1 MINAWQKPILHV
13 FSPLMLN
20 LFKSHKTSHKTMP
33 VSIKQRLA
41 DVHKILFIFPTG
53 IPHARVA
60 RYTLAH
66 LAAVPHPFGIFFAA
80 TTHILEQVKLPVEQ
94 FFPIEL
100 TRPSGEVNPN
110 SHRNWAVQEFDAL
123 ICLEPK
129 PKPDLMDFIW
139 QIPAPMS
146 IGFSDGKGEHLFTV
160 ELVKRPTE
168 FLENSYGSV
177 LGLFGLNSGIK

>member
-1 MINAWQKPILHV
+1 MLSV
-13 FSPLMLN
+13 FLRPMLS
-20 LFKSHKTSHKTMP
+20 LFKSHKAIHKTTP

-41 DVHKILFIFPTG
+41 DVHKILFVYPTG
-53 IPHARVA
+53 IPQARVA
-60 RYTLAH
+60 RYTLAR
-66 LAAVPHPFGIFFAA
+66 LAVVPHSFEIFIAA
-80 TTHILEQVKLPVEQ
+80 TTHILEHVRLPVEH

-100 TRPSGEVNPN
+100 SPATGEIIPA
-110 SHRNWAVQEFDAL
+110 SIRTWSVQEFDAL
-123 ICLEPK
+123 VCLEPK

-139 QIPAPMS
+139 GIPAPMT

-177 LGLFGLNSGIK
+177 FGLFGLSSGKK